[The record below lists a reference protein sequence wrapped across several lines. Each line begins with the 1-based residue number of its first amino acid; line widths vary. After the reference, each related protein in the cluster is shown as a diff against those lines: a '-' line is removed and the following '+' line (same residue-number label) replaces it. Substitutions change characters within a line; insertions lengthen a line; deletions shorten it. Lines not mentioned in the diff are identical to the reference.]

1 MRRDRIVHLLLLA
14 LGVAACRDQPPAAE
28 LGPASDPEPVLTETT
43 RHVELRDMAGTG
55 VTGELIVTP
64 FPDSVMFHLS
74 INDAAANSTLGARVQ
89 TGSCESPGP
98 VVELLASVLTGALGN
113 GRSQRSIYDDRTGYW
128 MALTSR
134 PSTRRAPTRRG
145 TGPSPAPRYRRRRS
159 GCLGNMRA
167 SHGGSSSGSGQLR
180 PNRLTDVAFTSAPG
194 TNAARTG
201 RPHCR
206 PARLFIARRRT
217 AGAAR
222 RSRRM
227 D

>member
-113 GRSQRSIYDDRTGYW
+113 GRSQRSIYDD
-128 MALTSR
+128 
-134 PSTRRAPTRRG
+134 
-145 TGPSPAPRYRRRRS
+145 
-159 GCLGNMRA
+159 
-167 SHGGSSSGSGQLR
+167 SH
-180 PNRLTDVAFTSAPG
+180 RLLDGAHVAAVYAPG
-194 TNAARTG
+194 ADPERD
-201 RPHCR
+201 RPIACATIP
-206 PARLFIARRRT
+206 PA
-217 AGAAR
+217 
-222 RSRRM
+222 S
-227 D
+227 